1 LPESQANENHERF
14 KIKKVD
20 VQLAPSETDPRCSEA
35 PDPGQRLA
43 VHMARQGERPR
54 FRTYRPHH
62 FFPQRLIILR
72 DKEESSIH
80 LNEVWTAI
88 MVDEPMGCNKSALT
102 EPLNRTTDIN
112 TVRSLLDSGGIAE
125 RN

>member
-1 LPESQANENHERF
+1 
-14 KIKKVD
+14 
-20 VQLAPSETDPRCSEA
+20 
-35 PDPGQRLA
+35 
-43 VHMARQGERPR
+43 
-54 FRTYRPHH
+54 
-62 FFPQRLIILR
+62 LR

-112 TVRSLLDSGGIAE
+112 TVRSLLDGGGIAE